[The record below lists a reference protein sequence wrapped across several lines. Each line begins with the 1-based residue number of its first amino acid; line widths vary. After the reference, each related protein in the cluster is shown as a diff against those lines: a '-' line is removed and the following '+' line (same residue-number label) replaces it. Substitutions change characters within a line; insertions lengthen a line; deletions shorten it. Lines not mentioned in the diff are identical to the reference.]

1 MHASLFLPL
10 SSPHASPSLPSSLIC
25 DICVAT
31 IFADPEGGPYLDSFE
46 RSQKAAAHD
55 LKGATAF
62 LQYAKEAGG
71 LVVALQALIDFAGYR
86 LQAMLILPLE
96 THVVGSGDACDT
108 LPKAEEEAC
117 GKFKIVADYLGLAEH
132 DIKVGEDAVR
142 LHFGADVEGHKGADG
157 KIYVLDTA
165 RT

>member
-1 MHASLFLPL
+1 MAS
-10 SSPHASPSLPSSLIC
+10 
-25 DICVAT
+25 
-31 IFADPEGGPYLDSFE
+31 DPEGGPYLDSFE

-86 LQAMLILPLE
+86 LQAMLVLPLE
-96 THVVGSGDACDT
+96 RHVVGSADACDT
-108 LPKAEEEAC
+108 LPKAEGEAC
-117 GKFKIVADYLGLAEH
+117 GKFKIVADNLGLAEH
-132 DIKVGEDAVR
+132 EIKVGEETVR
-142 LHFGADVEGHKGADG
+142 LHFGADVEGHQGTDG
-157 KIYVLDTA
+157 KKIYVLDTA

>member
-1 MHASLFLPL
+1 MR
-10 SSPHASPSLPSSLIC
+10 C
-25 DICVAT
+25 D

-62 LQYAKEAGG
+62 LQYASTAGAEG

-108 LPKAEEEAC
+108 LPKAEVEAC
-117 GKFKIVADYLGLAEH
+117 GKFKIVADHLGLAEH
-132 DIKVGEDAVR
+132 EIKVGEETVR
-142 LHFGADVEGHKGADG
+142 LHFGADVEGHQGSDG
-157 KIYVLDTA
+157 KKIYVLDTA

>member
-1 MHASLFLPL
+1 M
-10 SSPHASPSLPSSLIC
+10 
-25 DICVAT
+25 
-31 IFADPEGGPYLDSFE
+31 DSFE

-62 LQYAKEAGG
+62 LQYAKGNG

-86 LQAMLILPLE
+86 LQAMLVLPLE
-96 THVVGSGDACDT
+96 RHVVGSGDACTT
-108 LPKAEEEAC
+108 LPYAEEEAC
-117 GKFKIVADYLGLAEH
+117 GKFKIVADHLGLAEH
-132 DIKVGEDAVR
+132 EIKVGEEAVR
-142 LHFGADVEGHKGADG
+142 LHFGADVEGHRGADG

>member
-1 MHASLFLPL
+1 M
-10 SSPHASPSLPSSLIC
+10 
-25 DICVAT
+25 
-31 IFADPEGGPYLDSFE
+31 DSFE

-62 LQYAKEAGG
+62 LQYAKDEAGELM

-86 LQAMLILPLE
+86 LQAMLVLPLK
-96 THVVGSGDACDT
+96 TQVVGSGDACVT
-108 LPKAEEEAC
+108 LPKGNGSLLEKEAC
-117 GKFKIVADYLGLAEH
+117 GKFKIVADHLGLAEH
-132 DIKVGEDAVR
+132 EIRVGEDAVR
-142 LHFGADVEGHKGADG
+142 LNFGADVEGHRGTDG

>member
-1 MHASLFLPL
+1 MSFVRG
-10 SSPHASPSLPSSLIC
+10 
-25 DICVAT
+25 D

-117 GKFKIVADYLGLAEH
+117 GKFKIVADHLGLAEH